1 MYAPAMLLVRVE
13 LGLRA
18 VLVFLDFCN
27 ETEIENKLRLGKAND
42 DFLVADFRFYFLFPG
57 FLLKLVRPS

>member
-1 MYAPAMLLVRVE
+1 MYAPAILLVGVE

-42 DFLVADFRFYFLFPG
+42 DFLVADI
-57 FLLKLVRPS
+57 